1 MRCDTWACCLCIET
15 KCANLDRYVNLLPRA
30 GHDAQAQQRLRVTEE
45 MVQHATVSLKHL
57 RQQLNRDDWIAL
69 EAEALKS
76 FFDTD
81 LP

>member
-1 MRCDTWACCLCIET
+1 
-15 KCANLDRYVNLLPRA
+15 
-30 GHDAQAQQRLRVTEE
+30 

-57 RQQLNRDDWIAL
+57 RQQLNRNDWIAL
-69 EAEALKS
+69 EAAALKS